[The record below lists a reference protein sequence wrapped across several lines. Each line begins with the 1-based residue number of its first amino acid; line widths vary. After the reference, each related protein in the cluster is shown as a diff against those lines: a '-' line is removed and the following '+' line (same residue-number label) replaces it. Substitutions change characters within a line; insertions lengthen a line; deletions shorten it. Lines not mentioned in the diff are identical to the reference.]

1 MNDPALR
8 DVYAALS
15 TALTDWMRD
24 TDDPLL
30 TCGPR
35 VPKPA
40 GACVNTLSAPEPD
53 SDYWEE

>member
-40 GACVNTLSAPEPD
+40 GARVNTLSAPEPD

>member
-1 MNDPALR
+1 
-8 DVYAALS
+8 
-15 TALTDWMRD
+15 MRD

-30 TCGPR
+30 TYGPH

-40 GACVNTLSAPEPD
+40 GAYVNTLSAPEPD